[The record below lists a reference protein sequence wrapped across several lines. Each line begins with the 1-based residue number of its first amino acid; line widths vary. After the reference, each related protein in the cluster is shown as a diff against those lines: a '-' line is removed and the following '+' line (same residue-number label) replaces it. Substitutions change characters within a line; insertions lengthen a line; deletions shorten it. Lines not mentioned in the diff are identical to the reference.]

1 MKERC
6 GMVRTEINPY
16 RRNISVTEQINE
28 LGEKKRKFVQLRQ
41 EKQLELDVINSDISS
56 IEAQIANI
64 LMIKR
69 SRENER

>member
-1 MKERC
+1 MERT
-6 GMVRTEINPY
+6 GINPLK
-16 RRNISVTEQINE
+16 RNISAVKQISE
-28 LGEKKRKFVQLRQ
+28 LGERKAKFVKLRQ

-69 SRENER
+69 SKRK